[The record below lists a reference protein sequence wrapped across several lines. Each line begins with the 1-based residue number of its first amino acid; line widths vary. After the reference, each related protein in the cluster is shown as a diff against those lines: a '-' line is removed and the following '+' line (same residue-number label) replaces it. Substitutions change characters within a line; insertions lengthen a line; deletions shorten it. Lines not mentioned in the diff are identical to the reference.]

1 MEGLHAKNQ
10 ALNIESKSPENK
22 TKNLLRS
29 LSNLR
34 IEGVNDHVLR
44 ATAGCIVYNDGSKK
58 RQILLDVSTMVHAD
72 SSAGIQRV
80 VRSLMQELMGNYT
93 KTFDVRP
100 IYWDGVQYQYAN
112 ELGTTILKK
121 GREDDYPVDFFQDDI
136 YLSIDLNLHLTD
148 QAYETHTYWRNR
160 GVKFFFIVYDILPL
174 RHPEWWPT
182 NIFDIFKK
190 WILKSIE
197 VASGLICI
205 SFTVAEDVRDYLKVS
220 PSLVENEDF
229 FIRYFHLGADIEN
242 SIPSFGV
249 PDTAKD
255 VLEQIKSR
263 GSFLMLGIL
272 EPRKGHM
279 QTLLAFDRLWN
290 HNQDI
295 NLVIVGKQGWMVDE
309 LVDRMRNHPE
319 LGKRLFWLDSIS
331 DEYLKKVYAASTCL
345 IVASEG
351 EGFGLPLIEA
361 SCHKLPI
368 LARDIPVFREVAGDH
383 ASYFRGME
391 AKDMAD
397 AIHQWLES
405 LKNGEAPS
413 SEGMPYLTWKE
424 SARQLMETILG
435 ESVQ

>member
-1 MEGLHAKNQ
+1 
-10 ALNIESKSPENK
+10 
-22 TKNLLRS
+22 
-29 LSNLR
+29 
-34 IEGVNDHVLR
+34 
-44 ATAGCIVYNDGSKK
+44 
-58 RQILLDVSTMVHAD
+58 
-72 SSAGIQRV
+72 
-80 VRSLMQELMGNYT
+80 
-93 KTFDVRP
+93 
-100 IYWDGVQYQYAN
+100 
-112 ELGTTILKK
+112 
-121 GREDDYPVDFFQDDI
+121 
-136 YLSIDLNLHLTD
+136 
-148 QAYETHTYWRNR
+148 
-160 GVKFFFIVYDILPL
+160 
-174 RHPEWWPT
+174 
-182 NIFDIFKK
+182 
-190 WILKSIE
+190 
-197 VASGLICI
+197 
-205 SFTVAEDVRDYLKVS
+205 
-220 PSLVENEDF
+220 
-229 FIRYFHLGADIEN
+229 
-242 SIPSFGV
+242 
-249 PDTAKD
+249 
-255 VLEQIKSR
+255 
-263 GSFLMLGIL
+263 
-272 EPRKGHM
+272 
-279 QTLLAFDRLWN
+279 
-290 HNQDI
+290 
-295 NLVIVGKQGWMVDE
+295 MVDE